1 MTGTYADSV
10 RRVLIGR
17 VVATCA
23 ALVVVVGTFLPWV
36 RSGARDRHSYQ
47 IFSLVERLGY
57 SSSGVVGWALRV
69 WPVLPLML
77 VTAIALLWFHRPWT
91 GVAVGAAG
99 AVYAAAVAV
108 MVRSGSPSPLIAV
121 QHGPW
126 VTLGGAALL
135 LVSLLSALVVNP
147 SVT

>member
-36 RSGARDRHSYQ
+36 RSGAKNRSSYQ

-57 SSSGVVGWALRV
+57 SSSGLVGWALRV
-69 WPVLPLML
+69 WPLLPLL
-77 VTAIALLWFHRPWT
+77 IVTAITLLWFHRAWT
-91 GVAVGAAG
+91 GLAVGGVG
-99 AVYAAAVAV
+99 AVYAGAVALA
-108 MVRSGSPSPLIAV
+108 VRFGSPSPLIAV
-121 QHGPW
+121 EYGPW
-126 VTLGGAALL
+126 VTLSGAALL
-135 LVSLLSALVVNP
+135 LSALLVNRQ
-147 SVT
+147 